1 MLKLAQSWL
10 EIMWNR
16 RQRASYHK
24 NYDTFLRLLRLPVMA
39 RLTLYYP
46 QVLIRG
52 CRCIEI
58 DVWDGEAPA
67 QGAPQRPHLPSSISS
82 HSHSLSQTA
91 ASAVSAAMKEAKEKY
106 QHGKEVGKSMIA
118 EKTHHHHWI
127 PSINHSDHS
136 DANSSGSVEKASK
149 IDSEAVDEALEKTPS
164 ASLLAS
170 RHSSTASAMG
180 EPLEKTVSGHL
191 HIRHNSSSSM
201 RPEPRVLHG
210 WTLTS
215 EVSFRDVCKTIR
227 ETAFQT
233 TNLPL
238 IVSLE
243 VHACLEQQEIMVEI
257 MKEEW
262 NGLLID
268 EAHPACNPA
277 ERLPYLNELF
287 NKVGVPAMTDKRHIL
302 ATV

>member
-1 MLKLAQSWL
+1 
-10 EIMWNR
+10 
-16 RQRASYHK
+16 
-24 NYDTFLRLLRLPVMA
+24 
-39 RLTLYYP
+39 
-46 QVLIRG
+46 
-52 CRCIEI
+52 
-58 DVWDGEAPA
+58 VWDGEAPA

-91 ASAVSAAMKEAKEKY
+91 ASAVSVALKEAKEKY
-106 QHGKEVGKSMIA
+106 QHGKEVGKSIIA
-118 EKTHHHHWI
+118 EKTNHHHWI

-136 DANSSGSVEKASK
+136 DAKSNSGVEKLSN
-149 IDSEAVDEALEKTPS
+149 IDSEAVGEPLEKTPS
-164 ASLLAS
+164 GSFLGS

-180 EPLEKTVSGHL
+180 ETLEKSLSSHL

-262 NGLLID
+262 KGLLID
-268 EAHPACNPA
+268 EAHPTCNPA
-277 ERLPYLNELF
+277 ERLPCLNELF
-287 NKVGVPAMTDKRHIL
+287 NKVGIPAIVDKPHIL
-302 ATV
+302 VTV

>member
-1 MLKLAQSWL
+1 MAKLIL
-10 EIMWNR
+10 C
-16 RQRASYHK
+16 
-24 NYDTFLRLLRLPVMA
+24 FL
-39 RLTLYYP
+39 

-58 DVWDGEAPA
+58 DVWDGEAPV
-67 QGAPQRPHLPSSISS
+67 QGTPQRPHLPSSISS

-106 QHGKEVGKSMIA
+106 NHGKEVGKSIIA
-118 EKTHHHHWI
+118 EKTNHHHWI
-127 PSINHSDHS
+127 PCINHSNHS
-136 DANSSGSVEKASK
+136 DGNSNDGVERHSK
-149 IDSEAVDEALEKTPS
+149 IDPEAVGEALEKTPS
-164 ASLLAS
+164 SSCLGS
-170 RHSSTASAMG
+170 RHSSTASAVG
-180 EPLEKTVSGHL
+180 EPPEKTISGHL
-191 HIRHNSSSSM
+191 HIRHNSSSGM

-210 WTLTS
+210 WTLTT

-243 VHACLEQQEIMVEI
+243 VHASLEQQEIMVEI

-262 NGLLID
+262 KGLLID
-268 EAHPACNPA
+268 EAHPTCNPA

-287 NKVGVPAMTDKRHIL
+287 NKVSIPEIVDKFYIL
-302 ATV
+302 ATC